1 MNRRDSL
8 ATGDVIYVRSLHEIE
23 VKQLRV
29 GEIIHLG
36 PVVSKE
42 QTRVDA
48 KRVCSGLLV
57 SAVRLLYEQGHLFGM
72 FRGKRDSWSKS
83 CAGLLIPWGTRW
95 TRGLLADAH
104 KGSGCC

>member
-1 MNRRDSL
+1 M

-23 VKQLRV
+23 VKELGM

-36 PVVSKE
+36 PMVSKE

-57 SAVRLLYEQGHLFGM
+57 SAAELLYGQGHLFGM

-83 CAGLLIPWGTRW
+83 CPVLLMPWGTHC
-95 TRGLLADAH
+95 TRVLLADAP
-104 KGSGCC
+104 

>member
-1 MNRRDSL
+1 MNGRDSL

-23 VKQLRV
+23 VKELRV

-36 PVVSKE
+36 PMVSKE

-57 SAVRLLYEQGHLFGM
+57 SA
-72 FRGKRDSWSKS
+72 
-83 CAGLLIPWGTRW
+83 AGLHHSAELPHLCLIPIQEFQSAGKEELTN
-95 TRGLLADAH
+95 AQD
-104 KGSGCC
+104 SS